1 MLPMESFRGR
11 FTNKIDAKG
20 RVSVPAKFRAIVIA
34 QGLNGIICSPSFKG
48 PYLEAGGPAYGQ
60 MLDQMINRLGMFTD
74 PHDDLAAVL
83 YGESHDISLDG
94 DGRIVLPEEMR
105 AHANITDEATFV
117 GFGARFL
124 IWEPK
129 AYESYRAN
137 ALENARSKSLG
148 DLLQPANAVAPR
160 GEGGGV

>member
-1 MLPMESFRGR
+1 
-11 FTNKIDAKG
+11 
-20 RVSVPAKFRAIVIA
+20 
-34 QGLNGIICSPSFKG
+34 
-48 PYLEAGGPAYGQ
+48 
-60 MLDQMINRLGMFTD
+60 
-74 PHDDLAAVL
+74 
-83 YGESHDISLDG
+83 
-94 DGRIVLPEEMR
+94 
-105 AHANITDEATFV
+105 
-117 GFGARFL
+117 L